1 MSFAG
6 ILIILVFIIFAA
18 LMITQKLPAL
28 LALPAMAII
37 ISIIAGMSVNDI
49 FTNVIG
55 GGTVRLQTAI
65 AAAIFGAILAQVI
78 NRTGISNSIVRTA
91 AELGGD
97 KPLIVAFVMTIAI
110 ALMFTSLGGL
120 GSVIMVGTIVLPIM
134 ISIGIKPIIAGSLLL
149 MGLNLGGLFNIANFA
164 FYQDALKIDMTT
176 IKSFSLVFG
185 IIAAIVTAIFIIVT
199 VPRHKTIYTW
209 AMPEQSITSEKK
221 VPFYALLT
229 PVLPVILLFIWPLIF
244 KDAKGQP
251 IQLDIV
257 TAMIIGILYGILT
270 TKPREIK
277 NILMSSFVEGIKDVA
292 PAIGLMIGIGM
303 VLLAVMDKSTAALMS
318 PIISKI
324 LPSGKLLYILFFA
337 ILSPLALYR
346 GPLNLYGLGSG
357 IAAIMISAGIL
368 SPGAIMGAMIATGNI
383 QGVCDPTNTYNVWI
397 GYFTNTDTATI
408 LKKTLPYMLLVVVL
422 DLIYVTLFKW

>member
-55 GGTVRLQTAI
+55 GGAVRLQTAI

-97 KPLIVAFVMTIAI
+97 KPLIVAFVLTIAI

-176 IKSFSLVFG
+176 IKSFSLAFG
-185 IIAAIVTAIFIIVT
+185 IIASIVTAIFIIVT
-199 VPRHKTIYTW
+199 VPRYKTIYTW
-209 AMPEQSITSEKK
+209 AMPEQSITTEKK

-229 PVLPVILLFIWPLIF
+229 PVLPVILIFIWPLIF

-270 TKPREIK
+270 TKPKEIK